1 MQALIDKY
9 CNFYRMDAQGREYRT
24 ITQRIVVDVG
34 AHERAAEHLQPFL
47 GTGPV
52 AVVMDLN
59 TARVAGD
66 AVVQSLTSAGL
77 AVHRHLLVPE
87 PDDGVVPCDDATIA
101 HVQSLLAAQ
110 PCTHA
115 IAVGAGTINDL
126 VKMAA
131 HRLSLSYSC
140 VATAPSMNGY
150 TSAIAAILAAGVKTT
165 QPCTPAIA
173 VLACPKVMAEAPYRM
188 IASGIG
194 DLYSK
199 PVSNADWRLSHR
211 LLGTMHS
218 EIVMEIVDA
227 GSTLLEGVAPHLPER
242 NLDAV
247 ARLTGALMLS
257 GLAMQAA
264 GSSQTA
270 SGGEHLVSHYI
281 DMTSVSES
289 LPHDFHG
296 VQVACGTI
304 ATSALYEYVRGLD
317 PTTLDPAA
325 LAASF
330 PTWDVWEEV
339 LRERFRTLSDSV
351 IPHARQGYPT
361 PEALQTRLQKLIDN
375 WEDIFTDAG
384 ATLRPT
390 AELKAELDS
399 AHCPTEFPEMPVERE
414 RAYAAFAWS
423 KDIRARYTILHLA
436 AELGVLESFAR
447 RFVDDQYNRA
457 GLP

>member
-1 MQALIDKY
+1 MQSLIDRY
-9 CNFYRMDAQGREYRT
+9 CNFYRVDAQGREYRT
-24 ITQRIVVDVG
+24 VTQRIVVEVD
-34 AHERAAEHLQPFL
+34 AHARTAEHLQPFL
-47 GTGPV
+47 GSGPV

-66 AVVQSLTSAGL
+66 AVVHSLTQAGI
-77 AVHRHLLVPE
+77 AVERHLLVPDPE
-87 PDDGVVPCDDATIA
+87 DGVVPCDDATIA
-101 HVQSLLAAQ
+101 HVQSLLAAH
-110 PCTHA
+110 PYTHA
-115 IAVGAGTINDL
+115 VAVGAGTINDL

-131 HRLSLSYSC
+131 HRLGLGYSC

-165 QPCTPAIA
+165 QPCTPAVA

-227 GSTLLEGVAPHLPER
+227 GSTLLDGVAPHLPER
-242 NLDAV
+242 DLDAV
-247 ARLTGALMLS
+247 AKLTGALMLS

-304 ATSALYEYVRGLD
+304 ATSALYEYVRSLD
-317 PTTLDPAA
+317 PKTLDPAA
-325 LAASF
+325 LAANF
-330 PTWDVWEEV
+330 PVWDAWEEV
-339 LRERFRTLSDSV
+339 LRGRFGSLADSV

-361 PEALQTRLQKLIDN
+361 REALQARLQYLVDH
-375 WEDIFTDAG
+375 WDDIFTDAG
-384 ATLRPT
+384 TTLRPT

-447 RFVDDQYNRA
+447 GFVDDQYNRA
-457 GLP
+457 GQP